1 MPQELGGAEADCVQL
16 RKAGRACQRGYPH
29 GAALQAFSHNRPSVL
44 PAPRLPPEVSSAQVS
59 SSSNPATVAGA
70 IAGKVREEKPV
81 CTKSLGADSV
91 ANAIYSIAFARLY
104 LADDNL
110 VSPPARLA
118 LHCALEHRC
127 GAAAVLSC
135 ALRAFQDI
143 CCLPEFVK
151 EESASGETVSVMKL
165 AIAIQE

>member
-1 MPQELGGAEADCVQL
+1 MVLKLTAFNYAKQAEPANEVTLTVRLCS
-16 RKAGRACQRGYPH
+16 PE
-29 GAALQAFSHNRPSVL
+29 ALTAHQCCWC
-44 PAPRLPPEVSSAQVS
+44 RLPPNVSSAQVS

-110 VSPPARLA
+110 VSPPPRLSWHWA
-118 LHCALEHRC
+118 LAHRC

-135 ALRAFQDI
+135 ALRAVQDI